1 MRLGQ
6 AQLRV
11 NAYRR
16 LVSAQALTV
25 AECLQ
30 RFDPVVDLTHV
41 KARRIMAGD
50 LDPALEGR
58 QRPLALVGGL
68 PARPRIAVVGSRAA
82 HRAHLD
88 AVPWIVQEASE
99 RGWSLV
105 SGGAL
110 GIDAA
115 AHRAA
120 LEAGVPQV
128 AVLPCGPDRPYPPD
142 HSGLFDAMARSGAA
156 LLFAQPS
163 GTVPA
168 RAMFASRNALVVA
181 LCDAVVVVEAGI
193 RSGTML
199 TGRLALRK
207 GVTLGAVLGSRGSAA
222 LVAAGA
228 RPLPVDDEPTLRA
241 AVAHLLGSDTAPS
254 SADPWPSHLRVVR
267 DTLRCAGARGA
278 AVGMLGDTAAAM
290 VALAE
295 AEALGLVA
303 EVVPGRWVAV
313 R

>member
-1 MRLGQ
+1 MMASELDPSLEPAQRMLAVVGELPDRPRLG
-6 AQLRV
+6 
-11 NAYRR
+11 
-16 LVSAQALTV
+16 
-25 AECLQ
+25 
-30 RFDPVVDLTHV
+30 
-41 KARRIMAGD
+41 
-50 LDPALEGR
+50 
-58 QRPLALVGGL
+58 
-68 PARPRIAVVGSRAA
+68 VVGSRAA
-82 HRAHLD
+82 HRRQRD
-88 AVPWIVQEASE
+88 AVPWIVQEAAE
-99 RGWSLV
+99 RGWSIV

-110 GIDAA
+110 GIDGD

-120 LEAGVPQV
+120 LEAGIDQV

-142 HSGLFDAMARSGAA
+142 HVGLFDAMVRSGAA
-156 LLFAQPS
+156 LVFAQPP

-181 LCDAVVVVEAGI
+181 LCDALVVVEAAV

-207 GVTLGAVLGSRGSAA
+207 LSTVGAVIGSRGTAA

-228 RPLPVDDEPTLRA
+228 RALPADDEPTLRA
-241 AVAHLLGSDTAPS
+241 AVSQLLGGEDDTTAASDAWPAHLRS
-254 SADPWPSHLRVVR
+254 LRQA
-267 DTLRCAGARGA
+267 LAAGGCAGAT
-278 AVGMLGDTAAAM
+278 VSMLGDPIASM

-303 EVVPGRWVAV
+303 EVVPGRWVPV